1 MLKKYAAP
9 HCTTGRSQV
18 ARCSFCAL
26 SDGLLLRNISS
37 FFNSYTFPV
46 SIMPLFPSAG
56 TMKHGTSLAALLIL
70 P

>member
-1 MLKKYAAP
+1 MLKKYGAP

-18 ARCSFCAL
+18 VHCSFYVL

-37 FFNSYTFPV
+37 FFYSYTFPV
-46 SIMPLFPSAG
+46 SIMPLFPSAA
-56 TMKHGTSLAALLIL
+56 TMKHSTGLAALLIL